1 MKKFTCIV
9 IAFAAAFAVFASSCS
24 SGMKGGNYFPDFALE
39 EEGGNYD
46 YDAVLE
52 QPFTETA
59 ENPSAYFT
67 LDRNTA
73 NYSLVRRQI
82 MQYGELPAPDSVR
95 AEEIINYF
103 DYDYPAPAEGEAI
116 SLTPYLFPCPWNEKH
131 LLLDLGIRTKEV
143 KINASAANYVF
154 LIDVSGSM
162 AGNDRIGLIKKAISY
177 LVPSLGEKDAISIVT
192 YANGVNTLLLPT
204 AADEAGKEKILSA
217 VNALEAGGSTYGS
230 GGIEQAY
237 SLARENFQE
246 GGNNRVILMSDGD
259 FNVGI
264 SDPDRLSSIIR
275 EKAAGGIYLTVLGFG
290 MGNTRDSVLETLARN
305 GNGNYAYIDNE
316 NEARKVFEKDIA
328 GMLFT
333 VAKDAKAGIT
343 FNADIVAK
351 YRPIGY
357 DTKLITEEQF
367 ENPDTDAGEIGSNLC
382 VSALYEIEL
391 TEGAEANSLLA
402 RAEIRY
408 KDVSAGNADTSVSAD
423 VSNAFLE
430 TDDTKFIACAAE
442 FALLLRNSEYK
453 GNASWENLLSRLSAI
468 ESGFSADPIKA
479 EFFGIAR
486 TAADL
491 GGET

>member
-1 MKKFTCIV
+1 
-9 IAFAAAFAVFASSCS
+9 
-24 SGMKGGNYFPDFALE
+24 
-39 EEGGNYD
+39 
-46 YDAVLE
+46 
-52 QPFTETA
+52 
-59 ENPSAYFT
+59 
-67 LDRNTA
+67 
-73 NYSLVRRQI
+73 
-82 MQYGELPAPDSVR
+82 
-95 AEEIINYF
+95 
-103 DYDYPAPAEGEAI
+103 
-116 SLTPYLFPCPWNEKH
+116 
-131 LLLDLGIRTKEV
+131 
-143 KINASAANYVF
+143 
-154 LIDVSGSM
+154 M

-192 YANGVNTLLLPT
+192 YANGVNTVLLPT

-259 FNVGI
+259 FNVGV

-343 FNADIVAK
+343 FNADTVAK

-367 ENPDTDAGEIGSNLC
+367 ENSDTDAGEIGSNLC

-391 TEGAEANSLLA
+391 TEGAAADSHLA

-408 KDVSAGNADTSVSAD
+408 KDVSAGDADKSVSAD

-468 ESGFSADPIKA
+468 ESGFSADPLKA

-491 GGET
+491 GGKT